1 MDNLF
6 TPSAKNVL
14 LLAQEQAKYF
24 HHHAV
29 GTEHLLM
36 ALVMEKDGIAGKT
49 LRQLGVTENDVHDEI
64 ERFTGYGLLMPPV
77 KLAMVICHTHQK
89 ARKFWHLP
97 GTKQNA

>member
-14 LLAQEQAKYF
+14 LLAQEPAKYF

-36 ALVMEKDGIAGKT
+36 ALVMEKDDLSAINRGAALGK
-49 LRQLGVTENDVHDEI
+49 LH
-64 ERFTGYGLLMPPV
+64 
-77 KLAMVICHTHQK
+77 
-89 ARKFWHLP
+89 
-97 GTKQNA
+97 

>member
-49 LRQLGVTENDVHDEI
+49 LRQLGVT
-64 ERFTGYGLLMPPV
+64 
-77 KLAMVICHTHQK
+77 
-89 ARKFWHLP
+89 
-97 GTKQNA
+97 